1 MTALILSVTKPGAD
15 DSEIPGQHFLVSFL
29 SGLGLFVGLF
39 SCARSGAIT
48 HPPTPNPSLH
58 SQTSRNETRFCHPD
72 CGGAL
77 SAALTCTGRRLHSV
91 ELYAQLEEKGDFS
104 AFVCFSSKVDSSHS
118 S

>member
-15 DSEIPGQHFLVSFL
+15 DSEIPGQHFLFSFL

-39 SCARSGAIT
+39 YCARREPSSSP
-48 HPPTPNPSLH
+48 PPTPSLH

-77 SAALTCTGRRLHSV
+77 SAALTCTGMRSHSV
-91 ELYAQLEEKGDFS
+91 KLYAQLEERGTF
-104 AFVCFSSKVDSSHS
+104 CRFSSERDYLGVL
-118 S
+118 